1 MLNRVVLQTP
11 RRAVSF
17 GPFSPVHNWLKN
29 VYSSW
34 TTPSI
39 KSVRLYT
46 GISTQPTDA
55 QQPYAK
61 ALSFTQSMPTFT
73 PASYTAFLTKFNLL
87 FTRLYTLSTPPII
100 TKMK

>member
-1 MLNRVVLQTP
+1 MPSTTLPYFL
-11 RRAVSF
+11 
-17 GPFSPVHNWLKN
+17 PVQNWLKN

-34 TTPSI
+34 TAPSI

-46 GISTQPTDA
+46 GDYTLLTNTQRT
-55 QQPYAK
+55 YVK
-61 ALSFTQSMPTFT
+61 VHSFTQSVPTFT
-73 PASYTAFLTKFNLL
+73 PASYTAFLVKFNLL